1 MFATEDRAYT
11 AFIVRRG
18 WASPLVEVASRWERA
33 MQISLSEE
41 DAAIL
46 QQVLDAKLTDLRREI
61 SHTDSPRFRDTL
73 YQVDAM
79 LERLLPQLSS
89 KQPAAGSR

>member
-1 MFATEDRAYT
+1 
-11 AFIVRRG
+11 
-18 WASPLVEVASRWERA
+18 

-46 QQVLDAKLTDLRREI
+46 LQVLDAKLTDLRREI
-61 SHTDSPRFRDTL
+61 SHTDSPRFRATL

-79 LERLLPQLSS
+79 LERL
-89 KQPAAGSR
+89 AASVVE

>member
-1 MFATEDRAYT
+1 
-11 AFIVRRG
+11 
-18 WASPLVEVASRWERA
+18 

-46 QQVLDAKLTDLRREI
+46 QQVLDAKQTDLRREI
-61 SHTDSPRFRDTL
+61 SHTDSPRFRNTL

-79 LERLLPQLSS
+79 LDRLLPQLSG
-89 KQPAAGSR
+89 KQPVAGSR